1 MKINTLQLSFSL
13 SARTRFNI
21 RLNIEFLIKLL
32 CSSKNNITKN
42 FLFDLQMSELPKC
55 QKVNGCIMYVLQLFP
70 VRSKNVTMYKTVTNF
85 IERAYLRKVCLAIIG
100 ARDGELGG
108 CTRPPPPKSVFSRSD
123 SA

>member
-1 MKINTLQLSFSL
+1 
-13 SARTRFNI
+13 
-21 RLNIEFLIKLL
+21 
-32 CSSKNNITKN
+32 
-42 FLFDLQMSELPKC
+42 MSELPKC

-108 CTRPPPPKSVFSRSD
+108 CTRPPPPQVRV
-123 SA
+123 